1 MKAKENPMNIFK
13 FIKDWPDLQP
23 AYLWKLK
30 FEYLSNVI
38 TPDKE
43 LFEVL
48 SMHVKQFIE
57 EKTIV
62 FTEYQDFAVTRAF
75 DALEFNEK
83 KGFGPSNDYKVTLEF
98 YNRGLN
104 EATFSK
110 IYYVKLKR
118 RPFTLD
124 YTNNETMTVTVDM
137 IPTLATH

>member
-1 MKAKENPMNIFK
+1 MKEKENPMDIFK
-13 FIKDWPDLQP
+13 FMKDWPDLQP

-38 TPDKE
+38 TPDRE
-43 LFEVL
+43 LFETL
-48 SMHVKQFIE
+48 SMHVKQFVE

-98 YNRGLN
+98 YNRGLTKP
-104 EATFSK
+104 TFSK

>member
-1 MKAKENPMNIFK
+1 MNKKENPMDVFKNIN
-13 FIKDWPDLQP
+13 DWPDLQP

-30 FEYLSNVI
+30 FEYLSNLI

-75 DALEFNEK
+75 DALEF
-83 KGFGPSNDYKVTLEF
+83 
-98 YNRGLN
+98 YNRRLS

>member
-1 MKAKENPMNIFK
+1 M
-13 FIKDWPDLQP
+13 
-23 AYLWKLK
+23 
-30 FEYLSNVI
+30 I

-98 YNRGLN
+98 YNRGLS